1 MPRRPRASSFL
12 LIAGFLLLSGC
23 VAPRHVKPVL
33 ERPDAEAALSE
44 LEDFNF
50 EGRVAIR
57 QGDKG
62 TQATLV
68 WAQHGADARLRLS
81 GPFGA
86 GALRVALE
94 GQVLSIEDSQG
105 TRLSGPD
112 AELALADMLGFA
124 PPIATLRWWL
134 LGLPA
139 PESPA
144 LQTRDGAG
152 RLSSLQQDGWQV
164 EYQEYRDESL
174 AQGRAAMPRRL
185 RATRDML
192 DLRLVIDN
200 WTLAP

>member
-1 MPRRPRASSFL
+1 MA
-12 LIAGFLLLSGC
+12 GC
-23 VAPRHVKPVL
+23 VAPRHVEPLL

-44 LEDFNF
+44 LEDFSF
-50 EGRVAIR
+50 EGRAAIR
-57 QGDKG
+57 HGDKG

-86 GALRVALE
+86 GALRVTLE
-94 GQVLSIEDSQG
+94 GPVLSIQDSQG

-134 LGLPA
+134 LALPA
-139 PESPA
+139 PDSPA
-144 LQTRDGAG
+144 LQARDEAG

-164 EYQEYRDESL
+164 EYQEYREESL
-174 AQGRAAMPRRL
+174 AQGRTAMPRRL
-185 RATRDML
+185 RATRDAL
-192 DLRLVIDN
+192 DLRLVIDSWN
-200 WTLAP
+200 LSP